1 MRRQRLELVA
11 ASFLMLFVELVAI
24 RWSGAWIVHLSYFA
38 NFVLLGSFLGIGIG
52 FLRAH
57 KGPDLF
63 AWSPVVI
70 ALFLGL
76 VSAFPAQIDRTGGDL
91 VFFGVRQT
99 GLPAW
104 VLLPL
109 VFCATAASLAT
120 VAHGVAVRFTRFP
133 ALEAYRLDI
142 LGSILGIVA
151 FSVLAFTGTG
161 SIGWG
166 VVIVATS
173 LWLLGKPS
181 PLQLVAFA
189 SLLAVLALGTFRYET
204 IWSPYYRLRLGHD
217 EGLVAVDANG
227 VPHQAAI
234 RTEGTDYE
242 LPYDRIATAPDSV
255 LVIGAGNG
263 NDVSVALRQGASRV
277 DAVEIDPKLMEIGE
291 RFHPEQP
298 YEDPRVR
305 QFVDDG
311 RAFLERT
318 DDRYGLIVFALP
330 DSLTLLSGQSAVR
343 LESYLFTRE
352 AFRAAAEHL
361 EPQGAFTIYNFYR
374 EQWLADRLAGTLTEV
389 FGERPCFDLGESRGP
404 GEVGRLSVFVA
415 SADPAVLRC
424 EERWDP
430 QDRSVVAPAVDDRP
444 FLYLQERSIP
454 SRYLVALALVLLA
467 SIVFIRI
474 GGGSFRPM
482 FRYADLFF
490 MGAAFLLLETKSV
503 VQFALL
509 FGTTWFVNSLV
520 FVGVLLSSCS
530 PSRWSGGSGWAPRTP
545 PRGLVPRPLR
555 RLVHPH
561 RVAARP
567 AGRPSSARGDLD
579 RVLPH
584 LRREPDLRREVP
596 GHRGPDRRLRCEPS
610 GRHGGRDPGVS
621 VAFTGFRG
629 PPPRCCALRSG
640 LSLGSEDGGRGVE
653 RDRSSQARAQP
664 DPRQKDG
671 RRASRSAARPKDRR
685 PRPPATERTASDRV
699 RRERRPYVRD

>member
-1 MRRQRLELVA
+1 
-11 ASFLMLFVELVAI
+11 MLFVELVAI
-24 RWSGAWIVHLSYFA
+24 RWSGAWVVHLSYFA

-76 VSAFPAQIDRTGGDL
+76 VIAFPAQIDRTGGDL
-91 VFFGVRQT
+91 VYFGVRQT

-104 VLLPL
+104 ILLPL

-120 VAHGVAVRFTRFP
+120 VAHGVAVRFRRFP
-133 ALEAYRLDI
+133 PLEAYRLDI
-142 LGSILGIVA
+142 LGSILGIVV
-151 FSVLAFTGTG
+151 FSVLAFTETG

-189 SLLAVLALGTFRYET
+189 SLLAVLAIGTFRYET
-204 IWSPYYRLRLGHD
+204 IWSPYYRLRLGHAD
-217 EGLVAVDANG
+217 GLVAVDANG

-234 RTEGTDYE
+234 RTQGTDYE
-242 LPYDRIATAPDSV
+242 LPYDRVATDPDSV
-255 LVIGAGNG
+255 LVVGAGNG

-277 DAVEIDPKLMEIGE
+277 DAVEIDPRLMEIGE

-298 YEDPRVR
+298 YADPRVR

-318 DDRYGLIVFALP
+318 DDRYELIVFALP

-352 AFRAAAEHL
+352 AFQAAAAHL
-361 EPQGAFTIYNFYR
+361 EPGGAFTIYNFYR

-415 SADPAVLRC
+415 SADPQVLRC

-454 SRYLVALALVLLA
+454 SRYVVALALVLLA
-467 SIVFIRI
+467 SIVFIRL

-490 MGAAFLLLETKSV
+490 MGAAFLLLTTKSV

-520 FVGVLLSSCS
+520 FVGVLLSVLLAIEVERRMRIAR
-530 PSRWSGGSGWAPRTP
+530 PGLLLGILFVGLIVGWLIPTGSLL
-545 PRGLVPRPLR
+545 GLPIVPRLLAAIAIAFFPIFVAN
-555 RLVHPH
+555 LVFAERFRDTEDPTAAFGANLLGAMVGGTLEYLSLLTGF
-561 RVAARP
+561 RALLFLVAALYGAAYLLAP
-567 AGRPSSARGDLD
+567 KATAGR
-579 RVLPH
+579 
-584 LRREPDLRREVP
+584 
-596 GHRGPDRRLRCEPS
+596 S
-610 GRHGGRDPGVS
+610 GT
-621 VAFTGFRG
+621 VAFTRQE
-629 PPPRCCALRSG
+629 RSPIP
-640 LSLGSEDGGRGVE
+640 DG
-653 RDRSSQARAQP
+653 
-664 DPRQKDG
+664 
-671 RRASRSAARPKDRR
+671 
-685 PRPPATERTASDRV
+685 
-699 RRERRPYVRD
+699 

>member
-63 AWSPVVI
+63 VWSPVVI

-120 VAHGVAVRFTRFP
+120 VAHGVAVRFERFP
-133 ALEAYRLDI
+133 PLEAYRLDI

-234 RTEGTDYE
+234 RTQGTDYE
-242 LPYDRIATAPDSV
+242 LPYDRIATSPDSV
-255 LVIGAGNG
+255 LVVGAGNG

-291 RFHPEQP
+291 RFHPEHP
-298 YEDPRVR
+298 YADPHVR

-311 RAFLERT
+311 RAFLEGT
-318 DDRYGLIVFALP
+318 DHRYDLIVFALP

-352 AFRAAAEHL
+352 AFQAAAEHL

-389 FGERPCFDLGESRGP
+389 FGERPCFDLGETRGP

-415 SADPAVLRC
+415 SADPEVLRC
-424 EERWDP
+424 KERWDP
-430 QDRSVVAPAVDDRP
+430 QGRPVVAPAVDDRP

-454 SRYLVALALVLLA
+454 SRYLVALALVVLA
-467 SIVFIRI
+467 SIVFIRT

-520 FVGVLLSSCS
+520 FVGVLLSVLLAIEVERRIRIAR
-530 PSRWSGGSGWAPRTP
+530 PGLLLGALFLGLFVAWLIPTGSLL
-545 PRGLVPRPLR
+545 GLPIVPRLLAAIAIAFFPIFVAN
-555 RLVHPH
+555 LVFAERFRDTEDPT
-561 RVAARP
+561 AAFG
-567 AGRPSSARGDLD
+567 ANLLGAM
-579 RVLPH
+579 V
-584 LRREPDLRREVP
+584 
-596 GHRGPDRRLRCEPS
+596 
-610 GRHGGRDPGVS
+610 GGTLEYLS
-621 VAFTGFRG
+621 LLTGFR
-629 PPPRCCALRSG
+629 ALLFLVAALYGTAYLLARTRAAG
-640 LSLGSEDGGRGVE
+640 T
-653 RDRSSQARAQP
+653 SSTTPA
-664 DPRQKDG
+664 PRQERHPILDG
-671 RRASRSAARPKDRR
+671 
-685 PRPPATERTASDRV
+685 
-699 RRERRPYVRD
+699 

>member
-1 MRRQRLELVA
+1 
-11 ASFLMLFVELVAI
+11 MLFVELVAI

-120 VAHGVAVRFTRFP
+120 VAHGVAVRFQRFP

-142 LGSILGIVA
+142 LGSILGSLGSPSSRSRGQDLSGGASSSSRPASGSSGNRALSSWSRSPRCWRCSPWGRSDTRPSGLPTIGSA
-151 FSVLAFTGTG
+151 SGT
-161 SIGWG
+161 I
-166 VVIVATS
+166 
-173 LWLLGKPS
+173 
-181 PLQLVAFA
+181 
-189 SLLAVLALGTFRYET
+189 
-204 IWSPYYRLRLGHD
+204 
-217 EGLVAVDANG
+217 EGFVAVDANG

-234 RTEGTDYE
+234 RTEGTHYE

-255 LVIGAGNG
+255 LVVGAGNG

-298 YEDPRVR
+298 YADPRVR

-389 FGERPCFDLGESRGP
+389 FGERPCL
-404 GEVGRLSVFVA
+404 
-415 SADPAVLRC
+415 
-424 EERWDP
+424 
-430 QDRSVVAPAVDDRP
+430 
-444 FLYLQERSIP
+444 
-454 SRYLVALALVLLA
+454 
-467 SIVFIRI
+467 
-474 GGGSFRPM
+474 
-482 FRYADLFF
+482 
-490 MGAAFLLLETKSV
+490 
-503 VQFALL
+503 
-509 FGTTWFVNSLV
+509 TW
-520 FVGVLLSSCS
+520 
-530 PSRWSGGSGWAPRTP
+530 
-545 PRGLVPRPLR
+545 
-555 RLVHPH
+555 
-561 RVAARP
+561 
-567 AGRPSSARGDLD
+567 
-579 RVLPH
+579 
-584 LRREPDLRREVP
+584 
-596 GHRGPDRRLRCEPS
+596 
-610 GRHGGRDPGVS
+610 
-621 VAFTGFRG
+621 
-629 PPPRCCALRSG
+629 
-640 LSLGSEDGGRGVE
+640 
-653 RDRSSQARAQP
+653 ARAGAE
-664 DPRQKDG
+664 KLG
-671 RRASRSAARPKDRR
+671 A
-685 PRPPATERTASDRV
+685 
-699 RRERRPYVRD
+699 